1 VPLPLFFYR
10 KHGKNLTKDQNKLYK
25 TRTKILRKFSEKK
38 NKIKDLNINC
48 VIPVRGPNID
58 KFCNSLELLKKKY
71 LIFHTIDEAL
81 KIKELK
87 KIILTTSDLKLIKI
101 VKKKYKN
108 NIFYH
113 KRKKKLSQQN
123 INFKESVMNA
133 VKKFNKKK
141 LDILVI
147 MTLENPFRKSFY
159 IQQAI
164 SNLIIHDSD
173 MVIGTVPDIE
183 NTYYKYSKKGIE
195 LISNEKNQKL
205 KLEKNIILK
214 DVGAFSVQ
222 KYKSY
227 LRNSI
232 NKITNVVLD
241 HKDSILINSKSDLIL
256 ARKIF

>member
-1 VPLPLFFYR
+1 
-10 KHGKNLTKDQNKLYK
+10 
-25 TRTKILRKFSEKK
+25 
-38 NKIKDLNINC
+38 
-48 VIPVRGPNID
+48 
-58 KFCNSLELLKKKY
+58 
-71 LIFHTIDEAL
+71 
-81 KIKELK
+81 
-87 KIILTTSDLKLIKI
+87 
-101 VKKKYKN
+101 
-108 NIFYH
+108 
-113 KRKKKLSQQN
+113 
-123 INFKESVMNA
+123 
-133 VKKFNKKK
+133 
-141 LDILVI
+141 

-173 MVIGTVPDIE
+173 KVIGTVPDIE
-183 NTYYKYSKKGIE
+183 NTYYKYSKRGMEI
-195 LISNEKNQKL
+195 ISNEKNQKL

>member
-1 VPLPLFFYR
+1 M
-10 KHGKNLTKDQNKLYK
+10 D
-25 TRTKILRKFSEKK
+25 
-38 NKIKDLNINC
+38 
-48 VIPVRGPNID
+48 
-58 KFCNSLELLKKKY
+58 
-71 LIFHTIDEAL
+71 
-81 KIKELK
+81 
-87 KIILTTSDLKLIKI
+87 
-101 VKKKYKN
+101 
-108 NIFYH
+108 
-113 KRKKKLSQQN
+113 
-123 INFKESVMNA
+123 FKEPVVNA
-133 VKKFNKKK
+133 VKKFNKKN

-183 NTYYKYSKKGIE
+183 NTYYKYSKRGME

-227 LRNSI
+227 LRNTI